1 MTVPASVASLDA
13 LTSAAVATGLTVTSS
28 ASWPESDSDGEVPA
42 LAGFID
48 SAFSPLVAEVVARTL
63 RGREPSD
70 RASGNRDA
78 GDRASGDRDAGDRVT
93 AVVVVTALG
102 DVTSATRVAAV
113 VDAGRRVPPLQFF
126 QSVPNSVVGHLAAR
140 WHLTGPVAC
149 VTGTAAGLDMAA
161 QLIEDADADEALVVR
176 VDLKVTDGD
185 RDRAAAVLVT
195 GPADRERPGAAGT

>member
-13 LTSAAVATGLTVTSS
+13 LTSAAVAAGLTVTLS
-28 ASWPESDSDGEVPA
+28 ASWPESDSDGEIPA

-63 RGREPSD
+63 RGRDPSD

-78 GDRASGDRDAGDRVT
+78 ADRVT